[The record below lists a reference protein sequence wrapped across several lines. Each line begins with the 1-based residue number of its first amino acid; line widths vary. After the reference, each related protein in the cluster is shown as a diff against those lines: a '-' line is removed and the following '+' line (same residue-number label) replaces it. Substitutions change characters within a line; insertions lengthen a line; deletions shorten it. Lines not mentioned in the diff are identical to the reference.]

1 MMIMNILESSQ
12 VGNIIGIFSLLIGV
26 IGIVITIKTMKSAKR
41 IEAEIKREKTLALD
55 KRRFN
60 KNKDSYLKKLK
71 TKRHAELKGQVL
83 SYALCNDVLSI
94 INDLRG
100 YKNIIVKTDMS
111 VIDEQWD
118 KLKRISLILQEGKKD
133 NCNLQEFDVIVSTV
147 MNVLSKGEYD
157 L

>member
-12 VGNIIGIFSLLIGV
+12 VVNIIGIFSLLIGV

-71 TKRHAELKGQVL
+71 TKRNAALKGQVL

>member
-1 MMIMNILESSQ
+1 MMIMNILKSSLI
-12 VGNIIGIFSLLIGV
+12 GNVIGIFSLFVGI

-41 IEAEIKREKTLALD
+41 IEMEIKRERTMALD

-60 KNKDSYLKKLK
+60 KNKDDYLKKLK
-71 TKRHAELKGQVL
+71 TKRGAALKSQVL

-100 YKNIIVKTDMS
+100 YKNIIIETDMS
-111 VIDEQWD
+111 VIDEQWSR
-118 KLKRISLILQEGKKD
+118 LKQISVILQEGKKD
-133 NCNLQEFDVIVSTV
+133 NSGLQEFDVIVSTV

>member
-1 MMIMNILESSQ
+1 MMIMNILKSSLT
-12 VGNIIGIFSLLIGV
+12 GNVIGIFSLFVGI

-41 IEAEIKREKTLALD
+41 IEMEIKREKAIALD

-60 KNKDSYLKKLK
+60 KNKDDYLKKLK
-71 TKRHAELKGQVL
+71 SKRGAASKSQVL

-100 YKNIIVKTDMS
+100 YKNIIVETDMS
-111 VIDEQWD
+111 VIDEQWNR
-118 KLKRISLILQEGKKD
+118 LKRISLILQDGKKD
-133 NCNLQEFDVIVSTV
+133 NSSLQEFDVIVSTV

>member
-1 MMIMNILESSQ
+1 MMIMNILKSSLT
-12 VGNIIGIFSLLIGV
+12 GNVIGIFSLFVGI
-26 IGIVITIKTMKSAKR
+26 IGIVITVKTMKSAKR
-41 IEAEIKREKTLALD
+41 IEMEIKREKTIALD

-60 KNKDSYLKKLK
+60 KNKDDYLKKLK
-71 TKRHAELKGQVL
+71 SKRGAASKNQVL

-100 YKNIIVKTDMS
+100 YKNIIVETDMS
-111 VIDEQWD
+111 VIDEQWNR
-118 KLKRISLILQEGKKD
+118 LKRISLILQDGKKD
-133 NCNLQEFDVIVSTV
+133 NSSLQEFDVIVSTV

>member
-1 MMIMNILESSQ
+1 MMIMNILKSSLT
-12 VGNIIGIFSLLIGV
+12 GNVIGIFSLFVGI

-41 IEAEIKREKTLALD
+41 IEMEIKREKTIALD

-60 KNKDSYLKKLK
+60 KNKDDYLKKLK
-71 TKRHAELKGQVL
+71 SKRGAAAKNQVL

-100 YKNIIVKTDMS
+100 YKNIIVETDMS
-111 VIDEQWD
+111 VIDEQWNR
-118 KLKRISLILQEGKKD
+118 LKRISLILQDGKKD
-133 NCNLQEFDVIVSTV
+133 NSSLQEFDVIVSTV

>member
-71 TKRHAELKGQVL
+71 TKRNAALKGQVL

>member
-1 MMIMNILESSQ
+1 MNILESSQ

-71 TKRHAELKGQVL
+71 TKRNAALKGQVL

>member
-1 MMIMNILESSQ
+1 MMIMNILKSSLT
-12 VGNIIGIFSLLIGV
+12 GNVIGIFSLFVGI

-41 IEAEIKREKTLALD
+41 IEMEIKREKTIALD

-60 KNKDSYLKKLK
+60 KNKDDYLKKLK
-71 TKRHAELKGQVL
+71 SKRGAASKNQVL

-100 YKNIIVKTDMS
+100 YKNIIVETDMS
-111 VIDEQWD
+111 VIDEQWNR
-118 KLKRISLILQEGKKD
+118 LKRISLILQDGKKD
-133 NCNLQEFDVIVSTV
+133 NSSLQEFDVIVSTV